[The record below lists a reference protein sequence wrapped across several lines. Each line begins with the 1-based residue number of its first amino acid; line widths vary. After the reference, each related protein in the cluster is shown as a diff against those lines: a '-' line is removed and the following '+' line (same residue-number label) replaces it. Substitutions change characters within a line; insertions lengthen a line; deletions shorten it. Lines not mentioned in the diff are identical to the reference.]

1 MKNMRHIDWKYMAM
15 LAVVPM
21 FSCTSEEAPEEE
33 PKHAI
38 DFVCNDFGSRSD
50 IHATMDDLKTK
61 GFKLF
66 VHNTHEPESATPTT
80 AASFERDVT
89 YTAGTDAWDYENKMY
104 WIPQYTFQFRGY
116 FPADALDIND
126 TGYNNYEFYYNNTTQ
141 KDIMMASA
149 TKSHAEALADGFK
162 AVDMHFEHLLAK
174 VNINLKV
181 DTNDDGKTPRLGV
194 IVKGIGLSGVAQKAK
209 YKNAWTGH
217 SGKTDIGRNFESPV
231 LIGESR
237 FNQQGGGITLDHV
250 DGEKVCAEN
259 EELLVIPQELKEGDV
274 TLQLYVDIITPPVW
288 YATEEN
294 YNYSILMQDQPLVC
308 NIPAIVWESRKKYV
322 YTVTITQNFEIRF
335 DVKPTEDNPTI
346 VPWEDK
352 PTSGTIIIK

>member
-1 MKNMRHIDWKYMAM
+1 MENMRHIDWKYMAM

-21 FSCTSEEAPEEE
+21 FSCTGEEAPEEE
-33 PKHAI
+33 PRHAI

-50 IHATMDDLKTK
+50 IHAEMDDLKTK

-80 AASFERDVT
+80 AASFVRDVT
-89 YTAGTDAWDYENKMY
+89 YTASTDAWDYENKMY

-149 TKSHAEALADGFK
+149 TKSHAKAQEDGFK
-162 AVDMHFEHLLAK
+162 AVDMPFEHLLAK

-181 DTNDDGKTPRLGV
+181 DTQVDGTPKLGA

-209 YKNAWTGH
+209 YTNDAWTGH
-217 SGKTDIGRNFESPV
+217 YGKTDIGRNFESPV
-231 LIGESR
+231 LIGESIFGER
-237 FNQQGGGITLDHV
+237 GKITLKLP
-250 DGEKVCAEN
+250 DGEKICE
-259 EELLVIPQELKEGDV
+259 EEKELLVIPQELKEGDV

-288 YATEEN
+288 YETEGN

-308 NIPAIVWESRKKYV
+308 NIPAIEWESRKKYV
-322 YTVTITQNFEIRF
+322 YTVTITQNFEISF
-335 DVKPTEDNPTI
+335 DVKPTGDNPTI

-352 PTSGTIIIK
+352 SMSGTIIIK

>member
-1 MKNMRHIDWKYMAM
+1 M
-15 LAVVPM
+15 
-21 FSCTSEEAPEEE
+21 
-33 PKHAI
+33 
-38 DFVCNDFGSRSD
+38 
-50 IHATMDDLKTK
+50 KTK

-66 VHNTHEPESATPTT
+66 VHNTNEPESAIPTT
-80 AASFERDVT
+80 VASFERNVA
-89 YTAGTDAWDYENKMY
+89 YTDGTWDYENKMY

-116 FPADALDIND
+116 FPADALEIND

-149 TKSHAEALADGFK
+149 TKSHAEAQADGFK
-162 AVDMHFEHLLAK
+162 AVDMPFEHLLAK

-181 DTNDDGKTPRLGV
+181 DTQVDGTPKLGA

-209 YKNAWTGH
+209 YTNDAWTGH
-217 SGKTDIGRNFESPV
+217 YGKTDIGRNFESPV
-231 LIGESR
+231 LIGESS
-237 FNQQGGGITLDHV
+237 FNQQGKITLDHV
-250 DGEKVCAEN
+250 DGEKVCVEN

-288 YATEEN
+288 YATENN

-308 NIPAIVWESRKKYV
+308 NIPAIKWESRKKYV
-322 YTVTITQNFEIRF
+322 YTATITQNFEIRF

-352 PTSGTIIIK
+352 SMSGTIIIK